1 MDRRDRPVLNQP
13 RERLTLIA
21 VELRR
26 LAPRLAV
33 NQTFRAI
40 GIETQHPIPDHL
52 KPDAANP
59 RRIRTTA
66 AIINLRQ
73 GEKSAALPG
82 ILRCPGKSAQ
92 VRTIKIF
99 PQSNC

>member
-1 MDRRDRPVLNQP
+1 MDRRDRTLFNQFGQ
-13 RERLTLIA
+13 RLALIV

-33 NQTFRAI
+33 NQTLRTI
-40 GIETQHPIPDHL
+40 GIETQHPISDDL
-52 KPDAANP
+52 EPDAADP
-59 RRIRTTA
+59 RRIRATA

-73 GEKSAALPG
+73 AEKPATLPR
-82 ILRCPGKSAQ
+82 ILRCPGQ
-92 VRTIKIF
+92 PPQRRTIKIF